1 MGNYMEM
8 HYSAFKQSDY
18 HKYKN
23 LFRKVLDYEYNSLMK
38 YEVLRIK
45 KGKTLEDVERIERQ
59 IEEQE
64 KESIK
69 NIEEDEG
76 NYFLHYYE

>member
-1 MGNYMEM
+1 MENYREM
-8 HYSAFKQSDY
+8 HYSAYLQSDY

-23 LFRKVLDYEYNSLMK
+23 LFKKVLDYDYNSLMK

-45 KGKTLEDVERIERQ
+45 KGKTLEDVERIKKQ

-64 KESIK
+64 EESIK

-76 NYFLHYYE
+76 NYFANYYE